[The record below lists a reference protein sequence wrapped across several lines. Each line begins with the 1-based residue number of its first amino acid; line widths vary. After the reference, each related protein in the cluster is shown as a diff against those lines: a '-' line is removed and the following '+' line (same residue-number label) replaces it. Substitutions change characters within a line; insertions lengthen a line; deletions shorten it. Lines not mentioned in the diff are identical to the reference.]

1 LNVCWQKKIKP
12 TKIMKN
18 QNQTNQFT
26 RRNFLKTGAVAA
38 AGLSVAGYARADAPA
53 DALAM
58 SGGAK
63 TVTFPAK
70 QLAAL
75 TRWPRYGDAEKKA
88 IGALIDS
95 NAFYAELP
103 AFEKEWQDYTGAKFV
118 RNHINGTSA
127 LTSMYFALDLPAGS
141 EILVPSYTFFATC
154 LAMRFFGLVPVF
166 VDIDPKTACFD
177 LEDAKRKITPRTKA
191 MTVMH
196 SWGMPCEMDK
206 ISAWAAEKGL
216 ILLEDA
222 AHAHGAAMQGK
233 KMGTWGAMGIVSF
246 QASKAMPAVEGG
258 MGMYSTKEFF
268 ERATAFGHYE
278 LPGKFPADS
287 PVRGYDGTGF
297 GQKYRMH
304 PFAAALARQQLKQ
317 LDALNGFA
325 KKNVRELNAQLTQLE
340 GITEPFA
347 RPDQERM
354 YYGFNILFMDFKKLG
369 VTREKLIQALTA
381 EGVSVRFW
389 DYPEQ
394 HKLKIYSE
402 AKWWHHAP
410 AIPATMPGTD
420 YVNANHIMLPL
431 FYDEASELN
440 AQYAKA
446 FQKVWAHRKEL
457 A

>member
-1 LNVCWQKKIKP
+1 
-12 TKIMKN
+12 MKN
-18 QNQTNQFT
+18 MNKENSHQYS
-26 RRNFLKTGAVAA
+26 RRTFLKTGAVAA
-38 AGLSVAGYARADAPA
+38 AGLSLATYSHADGQTETL
-53 DALAM
+53 AL

-63 TVTFPAK
+63 AVTFPSN
-70 QLAAL
+70 QVTAL

-88 IGALIDS
+88 IADLIDN

-103 AFEKEWQDYTGAKFV
+103 AFEKEWQDYTGAAYV

-154 LAMRFFGLVPVF
+154 LALRFFGYVPVF

-177 LEDAKRKITPRTKA
+177 LEDAKRKLTPRTKA
-191 MTVMH
+191 VTVMH

-206 ISAWAAEKGL
+206 ISDWAKAKGL

-222 AHAHGAAMQGK
+222 AHAHGASMQGK

-258 MGMYSTKEFF
+258 MGMYSTREYF
-268 ERATAFGHYE
+268 ERATAFGHYD
-278 LPGKFPADS
+278 LPGKFASDS
-287 PVRGYDGTGF
+287 AMKSYAGTGF

-304 PFAAALARQQLKQ
+304 PLAAALARQQLKQ
-317 LDALNGFA
+317 LDSLNGFA
-325 KKNVRELNAQLTQLE
+325 RKNVKELNQQLTQLE
-340 GITEPFA
+340 GITEPHV
-347 RPDQERM
+347 RSDQERV
-354 YYGFNILFMDFKKLG
+354 YYNANMLFLNFKQVGF
-369 VTREKLIQALTA
+369 TREKLIAALVA
-381 EGVSVRFW
+381 EGVAVKFW

-410 AIPATMPGTD
+410 TIPASMPGNE

-431 FYDEASELN
+431 FYGEAPELN
-440 AQYAKA
+440 QQYVKA

-457 A
+457 AA